1 LRNAAS
7 VKYKITPKWCSSTQQ
22 NGGPT
27 Q

>member
-7 VKYKITPKWCSSTQQ
+7 AKYKITPKWCSSTQQ